1 MMLTNE
7 GALQEEFSGNHF
19 VEFFFKAGSIFSNPN
34 KVSFYRNEESALS
47 LFQKIWCIDKE
58 LSFKLLLW
66 LRDCRGGAGN
76 RSGFRDC
83 LNWVSKNNPEWV
95 IANITQISEVGRW
108 DDLTVCFNT
117 PVEKSAADTW
127 AKAIEDKN
135 VLAAKWCDRKMIP
148 VKRALKIAKEV
159 DFRKLLSSI
168 RQSHIVEHKL
178 TFKKYDEI
186 EYHTVPSIAMARYSN
201 AFKKHDNERFDSFKT
216 KVKSGEVKINT
227 EVLFPHDCAR
237 TAHNGDDEIANLQFD
252 NLPNYIDN
260 TKERIIVIADTSGS
274 MMCNVSGSI
283 KALDVSM
290 SLALY
295 CSDKIN
301 KDNPFHRKFITFET
315 ESEFK
320 DWNGMTF
327 SEALHELPD
336 GRCGSTRI
344 DKALN
349 LILSTAKFFKLS
361 NDVMPTSLII
371 VSDMQFSAGV
381 ITDPT
386 YHSWGYR
393 TAKTEPLTPVK
404 ECLQKWTDAGYTP
417 PKVIYWNTAGY
428 TGAPDT
434 AISNNIAM
442 ISGFSPAV
450 LKNIFNGEDL
460 SPIAV
465 LNATLKK
472 YTVTVPQ

>member
-7 GALQEEFSGNHF
+7 GAVQEEFTGNHF
-19 VEFFFKAGSIFSNPN
+19 VEFFFKAGSIFSNP
-34 KVSFYRNEESALS
+34 KRASFYRNEENALS
-47 LFQKIWCIDKE
+47 LFKKIWCIDKE

-83 LNWVSKNNPEWV
+83 LNWVAKNNPEWV
-95 IANITQISEVGRW
+95 IANITQIPEVGRW

-159 DFRKLLSSI
+159 NFRKLLSSI
-168 RQSHIVEHKL
+168 RQSHIVEHKM

-186 EYHTVPSIAMARYSN
+186 EYHTVPSLAMARYSN
-201 AFKKHDNERFDSFKT
+201 AFKKHDTERFDSFKT
-216 KVKSGEVKINT
+216 KVKTGEVTINT

-237 TAHNGDDEIANLQFD
+237 TAYNGDDEIANLQFD

-274 MMCNVSGSI
+274 MFQEVSGSI
-283 KALDVSM
+283 EAIDISI

-295 CSDKIN
+295 CSGKIDKN
-301 KDNPFHRKFITFET
+301 NPFHRKFITFET

-320 DWNGMTF
+320 DWNGMSF

-336 GRCGSTRI
+336 GHCGSTRI
-344 DKALN
+344 DKALD

-361 NDVMPTSLII
+361 NDMMPTSLII
-371 VSDMQFSAGV
+371 ISDMQFSDGV
-381 ITDPT
+381 TSGSNIR
-386 YHSWGYR
+386 YSWNYQHKSG
-393 TAKTEPLTPVK
+393 PVTPVK
-404 ECLQKWTDAGYTP
+404 ECLQKWVEAGYTP
-417 PKVIYWNTAGY
+417 PKIIYWNTAGY

-434 AISNNIAM
+434 VDNTNIAM

-450 LKNIFNGEDL
+450 LKNIFNGDNL
-460 SPIAV
+460 SPMAV
-465 LNATLKK
+465 LNTTLKK
-472 YTVTVPQ
+472 YQVTVPQ